1 MNITFL
7 LPTFRHCFAGRA
19 YVMLVTCKP
28 VVVTLFLFVDTG
40 AFNSTHS
47 LAHSLSVP
55 NPWQSMLRSRWTLE
69 SHLVSRRSVVIAG
82 G

>member
-19 YVMLVTCKP
+19 YVMLTCKP

-47 LAHSLSVP
+47 LTHCPFRIHGSPCYARVG
-55 NPWQSMLRSRWTLE
+55 RWKATSFRGE
-69 SHLVSRRSVVIAG
+69 VS
-82 G
+82 